1 MALLEGKI
9 DNSSYSPKKFKDTKT
24 LDFLKKVTVVEDKD
38 LTAMYPEAVANRV
51 TVKLSSGKVISKQ
64 VNYHKGHPK
73 NPMSDQDVERKF
85 RTLTKRQLSES
96 QAKRALDMLWA
107 LEKVNDLS
115 KLFSA
120 LVVE

>member
-1 MALLEGKI
+1 
-9 DNSSYSPKKFKDTKT
+9 
-24 LDFLKKVTVVEDKD
+24 
-38 LTAMYPEAVANRV
+38 
-51 TVKLSSGKVISKQ
+51 VKLSSGKIISKQ

-96 QAKRALDMLWA
+96 QAKRALDMLWT

-115 KLFSA
+115 RLFSA
-120 LVVE
+120 FVVG